1 MQKSLKYHSWNVKT
15 LVCTP
20 LKGER
25 KFTSQKKTNKQKNTH
40 IRQKIVQ
47 SSIACL
53 ISSHLPSSGAV

>member
-15 LVCTP
+15 LVFTP

-25 KFTSQKKTNKQKNTH
+25 KFTSHRKKKKKH

-53 ISSHLPSSGAV
+53 ISSRLHSSGAV